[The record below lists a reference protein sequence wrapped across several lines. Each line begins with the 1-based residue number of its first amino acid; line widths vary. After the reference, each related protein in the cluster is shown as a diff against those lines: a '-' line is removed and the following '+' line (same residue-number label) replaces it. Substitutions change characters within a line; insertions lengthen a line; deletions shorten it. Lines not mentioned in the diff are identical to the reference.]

1 MLCILA
7 VIPTIIAGS
16 MEASDYYCGLSV
28 GLLLFILAIGVN
40 LLVRVGMVKSSYD
53 TLLQEGEY
61 TKEEKLFKKKTD
73 TFSGVYWCLTTAI
86 YLAWSFWTM
95 SWDITWIVWPVAGV
109 LFAALLGVVKMVL
122 KNGSETQHYIYDGVK
137 FFSHIIRIQKFQL
150 TEFFRTKDWWIRK
163 CLLQEGD

>member
-1 MLCILA
+1 MTPEISL
-7 VIPTIIAGS
+7 PK
-16 MEASDYYCGLSV
+16 EAKKIY
-28 GLLLFILAIGVN
+28 
-40 LLVRVGMVKSSYD
+40 SYD
-53 TLLQEGEY
+53 TLTEHMWFWFYKMLFCRQRNHLTLLQEGEY

-122 KNGSETQHYIYDGVK
+122 KNGSETQHYI
-137 FFSHIIRIQKFQL
+137 
-150 TEFFRTKDWWIRK
+150 
-163 CLLQEGD
+163 